1 MAECKFCGKMH
12 NVGFISTRFA
22 GTDGVSLEA
31 AKWADV
37 FTKEGFINYYFAGEL
52 DKPPEVSYLVEEAHF
67 RHPEILDIQRNCF
80 GIQRRERHITHKIHA
95 LKEKLKDELYR
106 FIKKFNI
113 EVLVLQNVVTIPLN
127 LPLGIAIAEVISETQ
142 IPTIAHHH
150 DFFWE
155 RQQFKTNSVWEYLNM
170 AFPPHLP
177 SIQHVVIN
185 SSGDNQLSLRTGISA
200 TIIPNVMDFENPPP
214 PMDDYASNVRQ
225 ALGIE
230 DDELLILQPTRVVKR
245 KGIEH
250 AIELVHRLGMKA
262 RLVIS
267 HASGDEGFDY
277 EQRVKNYSKIMKV
290 DTLFVSDIIN
300 ERRGTTATGEKIYT
314 LDDIYPHADLVTY
327 PSNFEG
333 FGNAFLEAIYFRKP
347 IVVNNYSIYSID
359 IQPKGFAVIEM
370 DGYVSVDTVRRTQEV
385 LRNTAL
391 REKMV
396 EKNYEIASRCYS
408 YSVLEHKLKNLIF
421 DCLSCQPK
429 NQSIN
434 F

>member
-1 MAECKFCGKMH
+1 MTECRFCGKVH
-12 NVGFISTRFA
+12 NVGFVSTRFF

-52 DKPPEVSYLVEEAHF
+52 DKPPEVSYLVKEAHF

-80 GIQRRERHITHKIHA
+80 GVQKRDRHITQKIHT
-95 LKEKLKDELYR
+95 LKEKLKDELYQ

-113 EVLVLQNVVTIPLN
+113 ELLVLQNVVTIPLN
-127 LPLGIAIAEVISETQ
+127 LPFGIAIAEVISETQ
-142 IPTIAHHH
+142 TPAIAHHH

-170 AFPPHLP
+170 AFPPHVP
-177 SIQHVVIN
+177 SIQHVAIN
-185 SSGDNQLSLRTGISA
+185 SSGANQLSLRTGISA

-214 PMDDYASNVRQ
+214 PLDDYASDVRQ

-262 RLVIS
+262 KLVIS

-277 EQRVKNYSKIMKV
+277 EKRVRNYSKIMKV

-300 ERRGTTATGEKIYT
+300 ERRGTTSAGEKIYT

-359 IQPKGFAVIEM
+359 IQPKGFSVIEM
-370 DGYVSVDTVRRTQEV
+370 DGYVSEDTVRQAREV
-385 LRNTAL
+385 LEKPAL
-391 REKMV
+391 CKKMV
-396 EKNYEIASRCYS
+396 DKNYEIALRCYS

-421 DCLSCQPK
+421 NCLACQPK
-429 NQSIN
+429 NQITRS
-434 F
+434 